1 LKGKINMPEQNHV
14 GELSHQSNKK
24 AFTFGI
30 LLNVIYTIVEL
41 AFGLRIDSMGLI
53 ADAAHN
59 ASDVLGLVLAG
70 GSAYLATKSPTKKR
84 TYGLRKSTILSSFLN
99 AVILFIAVG
108 AIVVE
113 SIRKFINPQPIQGS
127 IMIIVAGVGIVIN
140 AATALLFLK
149 DRQKDLNIKGAYL
162 HMVADALDSLGVVF
176 AGLLITLTG
185 WLWIDPVVGICIA
198 LVISIS
204 TWGLLK
210 ESFNLSMD
218 AVPSQIDIDEVRKF
232 LNSIDGVID
241 IHDLHIWSMS
251 TTEVALSTHIVVK
264 NNDNNTQILQ
274 EICKGLSEKFNINH
288 PTIQI
293 ETNATAMNCMRG

>member
-1 LKGKINMPEQNHV
+1 MSEHNHIASV
-14 GELSHQSNKK
+14 ENQSNRR

-70 GSAYLATKSPTKKR
+70 GSAYLATKSPTKNR

-99 AVILFIAVG
+99 AVILYIAVG

-113 SIRKFINPQPIQGS
+113 SIRKFINPEPIQGG
-127 IMIIVAGVGIVIN
+127 IMMIVAGVGIVIN

-149 DRQKDLNIKGAYL
+149 DRHKDLNIKGAYL
-162 HMVADALDSLGVVF
+162 HMVADALDSFGVVI

-185 WLWIDPVVGICIA
+185 WLWLDPVVGICIA
-198 LVISIS
+198 VVISIS
-204 TWGLLK
+204 TWGLLR

-218 AVPSQIDIDEVRKF
+218 AVPSGIDIDEVRTF
-232 LNSIDGVID
+232 LHSIDGVEN
-241 IHDLHIWSMS
+241 IHDLHIWPMS

-264 NNDNNTQILQ
+264 NNDNNSRILQ
-274 EICKGLSEKFNINH
+274 EICQGLSEKFNINH

-293 ETNATAMNCMRG
+293 ETTATAMNCKRG